1 MGCAMNSFVLHHVSI
16 ITANLERSLA
26 FYRDVLG
33 LVQIERPPF
42 DIGGVWL
49 ACGPSQLHLVDYPAG
64 TYRGKNTIDNNDVHF
79 ALRVSNF
86 EETPRLL
93 NGKGFRED
101 LPEGDSRRLLVKR
114 AGLARFPQ
122 IYLLDPD
129 GHVLEINAAS

>member
-1 MGCAMNSFVLHHVSI
+1 MNTFVLHHVSV
-16 ITANLERSLA
+16 ITTNLERSLE

-33 LVQIERPPF
+33 LVPIDRPPF
-42 DIGGVWL
+42 DIAGVWL
-49 ACGPSQLHLVDYPAG
+49 ACGPSQLHLAVYPAG
-64 TYRGKNTIDNNDVHF
+64 NFRRKSTIDNNDTHF

-86 EETPRLL
+86 DGTLRLL

-101 LPEGDSRRLLVKR
+101 LPEGDAKRLVIKR
-114 AGLARFPQ
+114 KGPAGFPQ